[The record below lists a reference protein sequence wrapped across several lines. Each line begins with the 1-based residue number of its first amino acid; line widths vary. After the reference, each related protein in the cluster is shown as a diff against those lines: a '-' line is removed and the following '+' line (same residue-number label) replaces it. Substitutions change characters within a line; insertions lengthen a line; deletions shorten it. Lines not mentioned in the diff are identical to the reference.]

1 MTNYPVRCYGE
12 GCKNLAE
19 YKIAARW
26 SHGASSE
33 LKTYAL
39 ACEAC
44 LPQLFASSRARQKLA
59 RTLPGEL
66 GEEPGI
72 YIPIGGWGDR
82 EMVWAIEREADL
94 LERQAPTT

>member
-1 MTNYPVRCYGE
+1 MTNYPVRCYGH
-12 GCKNLAE
+12 GCQNLAE
-19 YKIAARW
+19 FKIAARW

-39 ACEAC
+39 ACDQC
-44 LPQLFASSRARQKLA
+44 LADLFWDSRRRQKLA

-82 EMVWAIEREADL
+82 EMVRAIEREADL
-94 LERQAPTT
+94 VDKQAPPS